1 MFLNFEDE
9 EKELEHQY
17 QIIAALEIIDYK
29 INTTN
34 KTEQDLGLLM
44 PLFEEEYDLG
54 AYGYIGVN
62 GTKIIII
69 KKMISFEEEGE
80 NNSIKGIF
88 QGIYNAYSKLIMN
101 PFFDREEL
109 NDTEKQSKIKNN
121 FLFLLTSLSNM
132 HTNFMSFFVWSLYV
146 AILYNLIIIKF
157 I

>member
-29 INTTN
+29 INITN

-54 AYGYIGVN
+54 AYGYIGIN

-69 KKMISFEEEGE
+69 KKLISFEEEGE
-80 NNSIKGIF
+80 NKNIRKVF
-88 QGIYNAYSKLIMN
+88 QGIYNAYAKLIMN
-101 PFFDREEL
+101 PFFDRNEL
-109 NDTEKQSKIKNN
+109 NDTEKQSKIKNS
-121 FLFLLTSLSNM
+121 FLKSIEKVVN
-132 HTNFMSFFVWSLYV
+132 NE
-146 AILYNLIIIKF
+146 
-157 I
+157 

>member
-17 QIIAALEIIDYK
+17 QIIAASEILDYK

-88 QGIYNAYSKLIMN
+88 QGIYNTYSRLIMN

-121 FLFLLTSLSNM
+121 FLKSIEKVVN
-132 HTNFMSFFVWSLYV
+132 NE
-146 AILYNLIIIKF
+146 
-157 I
+157 

>member
-44 PLFEEEYDLG
+44 PLFEEE
-54 AYGYIGVN
+54 
-62 GTKIIII
+62 
-69 KKMISFEEEGE
+69 GE

-88 QGIYNAYSKLIMN
+88 QGIYNTYSKLIMN

-109 NDTEKQSKIKNN
+109 NNTEK
-121 FLFLLTSLSNM
+121 
-132 HTNFMSFFVWSLYV
+132 
-146 AILYNLIIIKF
+146 
-157 I
+157 

>member
-29 INTTN
+29 INSSN
-34 KTEQDLGLLM
+34 KMEQDLGLLM

-54 AYGYIGVN
+54 AYGYIGIN

-69 KKMISFEEEGE
+69 KKLISFEEEGD
-80 NNSIKGIF
+80 NKNIKGIF
-88 QGIYNAYSKLIMN
+88 QGIYNAYSRLIMN

-109 NDTEKQSKIKNN
+109 NNTEKQSKIKSN
-121 FLFLLTSLSNM
+121 FLKSIEKVVN
-132 HTNFMSFFVWSLYV
+132 NE
-146 AILYNLIIIKF
+146 
-157 I
+157 